1 MINKHQYDAIII
13 GGSYAGLAAG
23 MALGRALRSVLI
35 IDSGEPCNRQTPWS
49 HNFITQDG
57 QAPKEITALAKQQLA
72 KYDTVVLFN
81 GKAIRAVKIETGFEI
96 QTETRESFTTRK
108 IIFAAGIKDI
118 IPAIAGFSE
127 CWGISVLHCPYCH
140 GYEVR
145 GQKTGIVANGDDG
158 FALSK
163 LISNWT
169 NDLTLYTNGRSTLTN
184 EQTASLQRHNISI
197 KEDEIVRLVHK
208 NGYLQDV
215 IFKNATSA
223 FVKAIYTR
231 VPFVQH
237 CFIPEHAGCA
247 LTSDGYIN
255 VDPLQRT
262 NIPGVFACG
271 DSTTRIRTIA
281 NVVASGTTTGMMVN
295 KELIE
300 EDF

>member
-35 IDSGEPCNRQTPWS
+35 VDSGEPCNRQTPWS

-81 GKAIRAVKIETGFEI
+81 GKAIRAVKTETGFEI

-184 EQTASLQRHNISI
+184 EQTASLKRHNISI

-237 CFIPEHAGCA
+237 CIIPEHAGCA

-255 VDPLQRT
+255 ADPLQRT

-281 NVVASGTTTGMMVN
+281 NAVASGTTTGMMVN

>member
-81 GKAIRAVKIETGFEI
+81 GKAIRAVKTETGFEI

-237 CFIPEHAGCA
+237 CIIPEHAGCA

-281 NVVASGTTTGMMVN
+281 NAVASGTTTGMMVN